1 MMDIGK
7 HKEYLENEIVRSL
20 FCWCVEE
27 LWGDEARVVG

>member
-20 FCWCVEE
+20 FCWCVE